1 MGRAGFLA
9 MIPRKDPPRLDRKR
23 DETLEEGVKEILR

>member
-1 MGRAGFLA
+1 MGKAGFLA
-9 MIPRKDPPRLDRKR
+9 MIPRKDQPRLGRKR